1 MGQSSP
7 NGTKPH
13 VVIIGAGFGGLYA
26 ARALK
31 RAPVEITVID
41 RRNHHLFQPL
51 LYQVATA
58 GLSPGDIAYPIRAV
72 LARQKNTRVLL
83 EEALSIDPASH
94 TVKLRDGNLKYD
106 YLILATGARH
116 AYFGHDD
123 WEAFAPGLKSLED
136 ALEIRRRI
144 LLAFEKAERE
154 SDPSKRSE
162 LLTFVIVGGGPTGV
176 ELAGALA
183 EISRQVMISDFRS
196 INPGDARIILIEGGP
211 RILPSFPDDLSAAA
225 ETSLKKL
232 GADVQTKTPVTSIQ
246 PGLVMAGGKTI
257 RAATI
262 LWAAG
267 VAASPLARSLGTPL
281 DKAGRVIVQPDL
293 SIPGHPEIF
302 AIGDITD
309 FQSKTGK
316 PLPGVAPVAI
326 QQGRHAAM
334 NILRAMGGKPLLPF
348 QYLDKGTLATI
359 GRAAGVADLGRLK
372 FSGYFAWLA
381 WLFVHI
387 FFLIGFRNRFVVL
400 FEWAW
405 AYFTYQRGARLIT
418 GDIDKKPSTPTS
430 PSAGM

>member
-1 MGQSSP
+1 MSQPSP
-7 NGTKPH
+7 SGTKPH

-72 LARQKNTRVLL
+72 LAGQKNTRVLL
-83 EEALSIDPASH
+83 EEALSINPETH
-94 TVKLRDGNLKYD
+94 TVKLQDGELKYD
-106 YLILATGARH
+106 YLILATGAKH
-116 AYFGHDD
+116 AYFGHGD
-123 WEAFAPGLKSLED
+123 WEAYAPGLKSLED

-144 LLAFEKAERE
+144 LFAFEKAERE
-154 SDPSKRSE
+154 TDPEKRNE

-183 EISRQVMISDFRS
+183 EISRQVMVKDFRN

-225 ETSLKKL
+225 EASLQKL
-232 GADVQTKTPVTSIQ
+232 GAEVQTQTQVTSIQ
-246 PGLVMAGGKTI
+246 PSVVVAGGKTI
-257 RAATI
+257 RAATV

-267 VAASPLARSLGTPL
+267 VAASPLARSLGVLL
-281 DKAGRVIVQPDL
+281 DRAGRVTVQPDL

-302 AIGDITD
+302 AIGDIAD
-309 FQSKTGK
+309 SRSKDGK

-326 QQGRHAAM
+326 QQGRHTAA
-334 NILRAMGGKPLLPF
+334 NISRALRGEKPLPF
-348 QYLDKGTLATI
+348 HYFDKGTLATI
-359 GRAAGVADLGRLK
+359 GRAAGVADLGKLK
-372 FSGYFAWLA
+372 FSGFFAWLT

-387 FFLIGFRNRFVVL
+387 FFLIGFRNRFVVM

-418 GDIDKKPSTPTS
+418 GDIDKLPSS
-430 PSAGM
+430 PLSR

>member
-1 MGQSSP
+1 MGQP
-7 NGTKPH
+7 LPGGTQPQ

-31 RAPVEITVID
+31 RAPVEVTVID

-83 EEALSIDPASH
+83 EEALAIDPATR
-94 TVKLRDGNLKYD
+94 TVKLRDGELKYD

-116 AYFGHDD
+116 AYFGHND
-123 WEAFAPGLKSLED
+123 WEPNAPGLKSLED

-154 SDPSKRSE
+154 PDPARRGE

-176 ELAGALA
+176 ELAGAIA
-183 EISRQVMISDFRS
+183 EISRQVMIRDFRS
-196 INPGDARIILIEGGP
+196 INPGDAQIILIEGGP
-211 RILPSFPDDLSAAA
+211 RILPSFPEDLSAAA
-225 ETSLKKL
+225 EVSLNKL
-232 GADVQTKTPVTSIQ
+232 GAEVRTKTQVTSIQ
-246 PGLVMAGGKTI
+246 PGLVVAGGKTI
-257 RAATI
+257 RAETI

-281 DKAGRVIVQPDL
+281 DRAGRVIVQPDL
-293 SIPGHPEIF
+293 SIPNHPEIF
-302 AIGDITD
+302 AIGDVVD
-309 FQSKTGK
+309 FLSKNGK

-326 QQGRHAAM
+326 QQGRHVAA
-334 NILRAMGGKPLLPF
+334 NIFRAVRGQTPVPF
-348 QYLDKGTLATI
+348 RYFDKGTLATI

-372 FSGYFAWLA
+372 FSGFFAWLA

-418 GDIDKKPSTPTS
+418 GDIDRP
-430 PSAGM
+430 PSAPPSP

>member
-1 MGQSSP
+1 MDQPPP
-7 NGTKPH
+7 NRSKPH

-31 RAPVEITVID
+31 SAPVEITVID

-58 GLSPGDIAYPIRAV
+58 GLSPGDIAYPVRAV
-72 LARQKNTRVLL
+72 LAKQKNTRVLL
-83 EEALSIDPASH
+83 EEALAIEPASR
-94 TVKLRDGNLKYD
+94 TVKLRDGGIPYD
-106 YLILATGARH
+106 YLILAAGARH
-116 AYFGHDD
+116 AYFGHDE
-123 WEAFAPGLKSLED
+123 WEANAPGLKSLED

-154 SDPSKRSE
+154 SDPSRRSG

-176 ELAGALA
+176 ELAGAIA
-183 EISRQVMISDFRS
+183 EISRQVMIRDFRS

-225 ETSLKKL
+225 EASLKNL
-232 GADVQTKTPVTSIQ
+232 GAEVQTNTQVNSIQ
-246 PGLVMAGGKTI
+246 PGLVMAGGGTI

-281 DKAGRVIVQPDL
+281 DRVGRVTVQPDL
-293 SIPGHPEIF
+293 SIPGHPEVF
-302 AIGDITD
+302 AIGDIAN
-309 FQSKTGK
+309 FPSKTGK

-326 QQGRHAAM
+326 QQGRHAAA
-334 NILRAMGGKPLLPF
+334 NILRSIRSEKPLPF
-348 QYLDKGTLATI
+348 RYYDKGTLATI

-372 FSGYFAWLA
+372 FSGFFAWLA

-405 AYFTYQRGARLIT
+405 AYFTYQRSARLIT
-418 GDIDKKPSTPTS
+418 GDIDRKPSTP
-430 PSAGM
+430 PFP

>member
-1 MGQSSP
+1 M
-7 NGTKPH
+7 
-13 VVIIGAGFGGLYA
+13 YA
-26 ARALK
+26 AQALK
-31 RAPVEITVID
+31 RAPVDITVVD

-72 LARQKNTRVLL
+72 LAAQKNTRVLL
-83 EEALSIDPASH
+83 EEALSIDPTSR
-94 TVKLRDGNLKYD
+94 TVKLRDGDLKYD

-154 SDPSKRSE
+154 TDPTKRNE
-162 LLTFVIVGGGPTGV
+162 FLTFVIVGGGPTGV

-196 INPGDARIILIEGGP
+196 INPRDARIILIEGGP
-211 RILPSFPDDLSAAA
+211 RILPSFPENLSAAA
-225 ETSLKKL
+225 EASLKKL
-232 GADVQTKTPVTSIQ
+232 GAEVQTRTPVTSIQ
-246 PGLVMAGGKTI
+246 AGQVMAGGKSI
-257 RAATI
+257 PAATI

-281 DKAGRVIVQPDL
+281 DKAGRVKVQPDL

-309 FQSKTGK
+309 FQSQTGK

-326 QQGRHAAM
+326 QQGRHAAS
-334 NILRAMGGKPLLPF
+334 NILREVAGKPTLPF
-348 QYLDKGTLATI
+348 HYLDKGTLATI

-418 GDIDKKPSTPTS
+418 GDIDKKPPTPTS
-430 PSAGM
+430 PCT

>member
-7 NGTKPH
+7 SGGKPH

-26 ARALK
+26 ARRLRK
-31 RAPVEITVID
+31 APVDVTVID

-72 LARQKNTRVLL
+72 LSRQENTRVLL
-83 EEALSIDPASH
+83 EEVISIDPTAH
-94 TVKLRDGNLKYD
+94 AVRLRDGEMKYD

-116 AYFGHDD
+116 AYFGHED
-123 WEAFAPGLKSLED
+123 WEACAPGLKSLED

-154 SDPSKRSE
+154 TDAAQRSE

-176 ELAGALA
+176 EMAGALA
-183 EISRQVMISDFRS
+183 EISRQVMVRDFRS

-225 ETSLKKL
+225 EESLKKL
-232 GADVQTKTPVTSIQ
+232 GAEVQTKTQVTSIQ
-246 PGLVMAGGKTI
+246 PGKVMAEGKTI
-257 RAATI
+257 RAETI

-267 VAASPLARSLGTPL
+267 VAASPLARSLGVPL
-281 DKAGRVIVQPDL
+281 DRAGRVTVHPDL
-293 SIPGHPEIF
+293 SIPGHPEIY
-302 AIGDITD
+302 AIGDISD
-309 FQSKTGK
+309 FPSQSGK

-326 QQGRHAAM
+326 QQGRHAAK
-334 NILRAMGGKPLLPF
+334 NILRATRGEKPLPF
-348 QYLDKGTLATI
+348 KYLDKGTLATI
-359 GRAAGVADLGRLK
+359 GRAAGVADLGKLK
-372 FSGYFAWLA
+372 FSGLFAWLA

-405 AYFTYQRGARLIT
+405 AYFTNQRGARLIT
-418 GDIDKKPSTPTS
+418 GDIEKRL
-430 PSAGM
+430 

>member
-1 MGQSSP
+1 MGQPSP

-26 ARALK
+26 AQALK

-83 EEALSIDPASH
+83 EEALSIDPASR
-94 TVKLRDGNLKYD
+94 TVKLRDGELKYD

-123 WEAFAPGLKSLED
+123 WEEFAPGLKSLED

-154 SDPSKRSE
+154 TDPAKRSE

-183 EISRQVMISDFRS
+183 EISRQVMISDFRA

-211 RILPSFPDDLSAAA
+211 RILPSFPESLSAAA
-225 ETSLKKL
+225 EASLKKL
-232 GADVQTKTPVTSIQ
+232 GAEVQTATPVTSIQ
-246 PGLVMAGGKTI
+246 AGVVTAGGKTI
-257 RAATI
+257 RAGTI

-267 VAASPLARSLGTPL
+267 VAASPLARSLGAPL
-281 DKAGRVIVQPDL
+281 DKAGRVKVQPDL

-309 FQSKTGK
+309 FESKAGR

-326 QQGRHAAM
+326 QQGRHAAR
-334 NILRAMGGKPLLPF
+334 NILRSVGNKPTLPF
-348 QYLDKGTLATI
+348 HYLDKGTLATI
-359 GRAAGVADLGRLK
+359 GRAAGVADLGKLK

-418 GDIDKKPSTPTS
+418 GDIDRKPHAPTS
-430 PSAGM
+430 P